1 MTKIREEVSFIF
13 LQFGNLMSFCVP
25 LKWPERFFAHLQKTF
40 VYYYFL
46 LSFEEL
52 FTYRLLS
59 WIIFLIPSYTS
70 SRTTC
75 NWKFS
80 RGALKFLL
88 CRYCIFINKLFKKL
102 QANMLLAFH
111 PFPVPP
117 PFLCS
122 SRGMCTTDMEF
133 FMWKV
138 IWEMYFCSFIWDS
151 NEIVGYWLHFSHSWK
166 I

>member
-1 MTKIREEVSFIF
+1 M
-13 LQFGNLMSFCVP
+13 
-25 LKWPERFFAHLQKTF
+25 HLQKTF

-46 LSFEEL
+46 LTIEEL
-52 FTYRLLS
+52 FTYRLLC
-59 WIIFLIPSYTS
+59 WIIFLNPSYTS

-75 NWKFS
+75 NWKS
-80 RGALKFLL
+80 SRGRGALKFLGRFCQQML

-102 QANMLLAFH
+102 RANMLLAFH
-111 PFPVPP
+111 PLPVPP

-122 SRGMCTTDMEF
+122 SRGTCTTDMEF
-133 FMWKV
+133 FLWKV

-151 NEIVGYWLHFSHSWK
+151 NNIVGYWLHFNHSWK